1 MPFIFEDAPITSRQ
15 NRRIVSLCKLSDR
28 SEREKT
34 GLFRFDGVKLLCE
47 ALRREVPLETVFV
60 KEGSAARI
68 EARMTELYG
77 MTAADLSC
85 PVVAVENDLFD
96 RISEENAPEGV
107 ICVAKALDKRHKKYT
122 IRKEELPPL
131 PDAPIL
137 LLESVRDPVNVGA
150 IIRTAAALGIGCLIL
165 SRDCADIYHPRTIR
179 AAMGTIFSMPI
190 LRVED
195 MPATVT
201 ALRRAGRE
209 VLAAALDERAVR
221 LGEFSLCRAG
231 QVSPCVVVGNEGHGL
246 SAAVISACDRT
257 VYIPMERDTESLNV
271 SAAAALLMWEMRRAG
286 QKS

>member
-28 SEREKT
+28 GEREKT

-77 MTAADLSC
+77 MTAADLFC
-85 PVVAVENDLFD
+85 PVVAVENGLFD

-131 PDAPIL
+131 PNAPVL

-195 MPATVT
+195 LPAAVT

-209 VLAAALDERAVR
+209 VLAAALDEKAVR
-221 LGEFSLCRAG
+221 LGEFSLCRTG
-231 QVSPCVVVGNEGHGL
+231 QPSPCVVVGNEGHGL
-246 SAAVISACDRT
+246 TEAVISACDRT

-271 SAAAALLMWEMRRAG
+271 SAAAALLMWELRRAE
-286 QKS
+286 S

>member
-15 NRRIVSLCKLSDR
+15 NRRIVNLCKLTDR
-28 SEREKT
+28 GEREKT

-131 PDAPIL
+131 PNAPIL

-195 MPATVT
+195 LPAAVT

-209 VLAAALDERAVR
+209 VLAAALDEKAVR
-221 LGEFSLCRAG
+221 LGKFSLCRSG
-231 QVSPCVVVGNEGHGL
+231 QPSPCVVVGNEGHGL
-246 SAAVISACDRT
+246 TEAVISACDRT

-271 SAAAALLMWEMRRAG
+271 SAAAALFMWELRRVE
-286 QKS
+286 S

>member
-15 NRRIVSLCKLSDR
+15 NRRIVNLCKLTDR
-28 SEREKT
+28 GEREKT

-131 PDAPIL
+131 PNAPIL

-195 MPATVT
+195 LPAAVT

-209 VLAAALDERAVR
+209 VLAAALDEKAVR
-221 LGEFSLCRAG
+221 LGEFSLCRSG
-231 QVSPCVVVGNEGHGL
+231 QPSPCVVVGNEGHGL
-246 SAAVISACDRT
+246 TEAVISACDRT

-271 SAAAALLMWEMRRAG
+271 SSAAALLMWELRRAE
-286 QKS
+286 S

>member
-15 NRRIVSLCKLSDR
+15 NRRIVNLCKLTDR
-28 SEREKT
+28 GEREKT

-107 ICVAKALDKRHKKYT
+107 ICVAKVLDKRHKKYT

-131 PDAPIL
+131 PNAPIL

-195 MPATVT
+195 LPAAVT

-209 VLAAALDERAVR
+209 VLAAALDEKAVR
-221 LGEFSLCRAG
+221 LGEFSLCRSG
-231 QVSPCVVVGNEGHGL
+231 QPSPCVVVGNEGHGL
-246 SAAVISACDRT
+246 TEAVISACDRT

-271 SAAAALLMWEMRRAG
+271 SSAAALLMWELRRAE
-286 QKS
+286 S

>member
-28 SEREKT
+28 GEREKT

-77 MTAADLSC
+77 MTAADLFC
-85 PVVAVENDLFD
+85 PVVAVENGLFD

-131 PDAPIL
+131 PNAPVL

-195 MPATVT
+195 LPAAVT

-209 VLAAALDERAVR
+209 VLAAALDEKAVR

-231 QVSPCVVVGNEGHGL
+231 QSSPCVVVGNEGHGL
-246 SAAVISACDRT
+246 TEAVISACDRT

-271 SAAAALLMWEMRRAG
+271 SAAAALLMWELRRAE
-286 QKS
+286 S

>member
-28 SEREKT
+28 GEREKT

-60 KEGSAARI
+60 REGSAARI
-68 EARMTELYG
+68 EARMAELYG

-85 PVVAVENDLFD
+85 PVVAVEKDLFD

-131 PDAPIL
+131 PNAPIL

-195 MPATVT
+195 LPAAVT
-201 ALRRAGRE
+201 ALRRTGRE
-209 VLAAALDERAVR
+209 VLAAALDEKAVR
-221 LGEFSLCRAG
+221 LGEFSLCRSG
-231 QVSPCVVVGNEGHGL
+231 QPSPCVVVGNEGHGL
-246 SAAVISACDRT
+246 TEAVISACDRT

-271 SAAAALLMWEMRRAG
+271 SAAAALLMWELRRAE
-286 QKS
+286 S